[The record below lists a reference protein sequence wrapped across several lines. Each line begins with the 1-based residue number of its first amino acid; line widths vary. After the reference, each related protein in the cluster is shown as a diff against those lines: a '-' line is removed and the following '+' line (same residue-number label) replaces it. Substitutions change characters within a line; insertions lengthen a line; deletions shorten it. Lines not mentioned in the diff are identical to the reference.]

1 MLLLSIHPVY
11 VEKIFAGMKTV
22 ELRKRKP
29 NVEVGSKVVIYS
41 TMPECEIVGFATI
54 SGFEVC
60 SPNQLW
66 NKVNSSCGVT
76 KAEFN
81 SYFSNS
87 EISVGIHLTEPV
99 RFEDAFS
106 LSNLRKLWPGFH
118 PPQQFQYLKESRLDT
133 LFGSLGCASV

>member
-11 VEKIFAGMKTV
+11 VEKIFAGTKTV

-41 TMPECEIVGFATI
+41 TMPKCEIVGFATI
-54 SGFEVC
+54 GGFEVC
-60 SPNQLW
+60 SPRQLW

-81 SYFSNS
+81 SYYSNS
-87 EISVGIHLTEPV
+87 EVSVGIRLTEPV
-99 RFEDAFS
+99 RFDDAFT

-118 PPQQFQYLKESRLDT
+118 PPQQFQYLKDSRLDT
-133 LFGSLGCASV
+133 LFGSLDCASV

>member
-11 VEKIFAGMKTV
+11 VEKIFAGTKTV

-54 SGFEVC
+54 SGFEVGRP
-60 SPNQLW
+60 SQLW
-66 NKVNSSCGVT
+66 SKVSASCGVT
-76 KAEFN
+76 RSEFN

-87 EISVGIHLTEPV
+87 ETSVGIFLKDAT
-99 RFEDAFS
+99 RFDDAFA

-118 PPQQFQYLKESRLDT
+118 PPQQFQYLQESRLDT
-133 LFGSLGCASV
+133 LFGSLGCANV